1 MGCKKNGQPQKS
13 SLNLQ
18 TKVGFMRQRFL
29 MILVVLIIC
38 NLRMQGQVKNN
49 PFRDPVKAGNQSKI
63 IMPYFRFNQNENP
76 LSTIKPDFYQ
86 KQLGFFCRQEWKLEK
101 SSRLPLRFRLGSL
114 DYVNKMEGK

>member
-1 MGCKKNGQPQKS
+1 
-13 SLNLQ
+13 
-18 TKVGFMRQRFL
+18 MRQRFL

-49 PFRDPVKAGNQSKI
+49 QFRDPVKAGNQSKI
-63 IMPYFRFNQNENP
+63 IMPYFRFNQNESL